1 MRSTPYQNGFPLPRP
16 LGSARGRFRL
26 GQVSNV
32 EGRRQKAGDRGRKI
46 DVRKKDESLLTK
58 NSLSE
63 MTNPHLPGKK
73 IAFTLRR
80 RLYPPSLAYK
90 QYLSK
95 AQQLPHVNNDFDPA
109 VFCLA
114 GGCCVGSN
122 GLAFPATYRPYFI
135 LRNTTLDKVS
145 SHRKSA
151 LGRKLPVVFPF

>member
-1 MRSTPYQNGFPLPRP
+1 VRSTPYQNGFPLPRP

-95 AQQLPHVNNDFDPA
+95 AESYLTACEQRFRPCGFLSCRRLLRWKQWAGFPRNLPPGFYPQKYH
-109 VFCLA
+109 A
-114 GGCCVGSN
+114 G
-122 GLAFPATYRPYFI
+122 
-135 LRNTTLDKVS
+135 
-145 SHRKSA
+145 
-151 LGRKLPVVFPF
+151 

>member
-1 MRSTPYQNGFPLPRP
+1 VQSTPYQNGFPLPRP

-122 GLAFPATYRPYFI
+122 GSALSTANRSNLI
-135 LRNTTLDKVS
+135 IRNATLDQIS
-145 SHRKSA
+145 GHCKST
-151 LGRKLPVVFPF
+151 LGRKLQIVCPL